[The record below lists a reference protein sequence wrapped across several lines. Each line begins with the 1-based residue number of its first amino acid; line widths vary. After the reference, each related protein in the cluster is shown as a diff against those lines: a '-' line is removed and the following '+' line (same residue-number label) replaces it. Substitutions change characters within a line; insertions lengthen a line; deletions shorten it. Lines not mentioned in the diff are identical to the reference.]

1 MLLVLLNIARCE
13 HDIPPPLRVWG
24 EPPTS
29 LRAAT
34 AMPKGDSD
42 ARPPK
47 EKPPKVDRSKP
58 EEPAASSSKA
68 AAKPA
73 PMKLPAHLDSSN
85 LVWSA
90 TWSINGIELPISL
103 PAPVCTPHELCR
115 KAAKLVTKYAPKSR
129 VTNEKDHVLLH
140 WALADSGLVVQGGDD
155 LQLLIK
161 GSVLSANGVSRRFM
175 TKERR
180 VHIQKTAANFTKV
193 LKKGG
198 LVDVH
203 SAGDYAIE
211 LGVCDDD
218 PDERGDPDDFL
229 GGVGEIG
236 IYQVTSMTLR
246 FDHAEI
252 AMAIANVAGSG
263 ASAEGGAGGK
273 GGSDSAA
280 RMDTVRN
287 LDTGEVYHVSEVE
300 ERVSLGVQP
309 TSLRPISRYAPS
321 RGGEGSKGIF
331 AALLQAVV
339 GEKHVNVALEP
350 ALLPLPAIA
359 LQGDLLTGAL
369 LRATINTDCFRVGD
383 CLATKRAEAVQWVV
397 WRRHRSAADRG
408 EVIKRSRVQ
417 AKDLMQ
423 RSVGSVRRPSSA
435 PPGAASSNPESALS
449 YTCTVEDVGCFL
461 SVSAEEQDVGAKKGA
476 GGRGGAGASAAS
488 GGADAGAGIEAGRA
502 VSGGY
507 VQVHPSLRDTVESHV
522 SAGKATFEAVLLSVH
537 QRKRGEPPMHRG
549 GHSSSSEP
557 KKNVPKVTVRL
568 DGSTRTL
575 QLAYKNSM
583 GLTRAVSKP
592 LSVHTA
598 AAALALKGAELQK
611 VLASGDLKISGG
623 AAPSRPS
630 AAGAGGQPTA
640 GGAGD
645 DANGEVMELVMSER
659 RSYLIKCPNTRSRD
673 VLILTLRGYLR
684 EWPPTGCSP
693 PPLLLDAITLEV
705 SMKTNATISSSD
717 SPRQSHGSA
726 GRGGSLLQMKG
737 EGIRRPLTRAPTLEE
752 VLMVTTARTMYADGV
767 EYTWFRIART
777 GGRSLIPYAHGPNYS
792 PTADD
797 FGCGLVVVAVPYQI
811 RKVPRRA
818 APEVGRQPPA
828 RGGAGGLS
836 ARETSRRNRQDEM
849 DSDES
854 SDGEASVF
862 GGDRGGGNDDE
873 NDDGDHVYGTTTT
886 TVRAPDEVRLPDH
899 IEAKLHRICV
909 RGVAEFAVLV
919 DDADGEGREE
929 CTLILTRSQLSLKAG
944 FMNKRGSWEYAET
957 VSVTLE
963 GWGSHKIQLRVPQTQ
978 DDEREGGS
986 APDGATEAM
995 EVLRITCQSVADRE
1009 LLALS
1014 LRYFVAEYCGSG
1026 GGSAGG
1032 GAAGGGASPL
1042 GRGTTS
1048 MRLLSVS

>member
-1 MLLVLLNIARCE
+1 
-13 HDIPPPLRVWG
+13 
-24 EPPTS
+24 
-29 LRAAT
+29 
-34 AMPKGDSD
+34 
-42 ARPPK
+42 
-47 EKPPKVDRSKP
+47 
-58 EEPAASSSKA
+58 
-68 AAKPA
+68 
-73 PMKLPAHLDSSN
+73 
-85 LVWSA
+85 
-90 TWSINGIELPISL
+90 
-103 PAPVCTPHELCR
+103 
-115 KAAKLVTKYAPKSR
+115 
-129 VTNEKDHVLLH
+129 
-140 WALADSGLVVQGGDD
+140 
-155 LQLLIK
+155 
-161 GSVLSANGVSRRFM
+161 
-175 TKERR
+175 
-180 VHIQKTAANFTKV
+180 
-193 LKKGG
+193 
-198 LVDVH
+198 
-203 SAGDYAIE
+203 
-211 LGVCDDD
+211 
-218 PDERGDPDDFL
+218 
-229 GGVGEIG
+229 
-236 IYQVTSMTLR
+236 
-246 FDHAEI
+246 
-252 AMAIANVAGSG
+252 
-263 ASAEGGAGGK
+263 
-273 GGSDSAA
+273 
-280 RMDTVRN
+280 
-287 LDTGEVYHVSEVE
+287 
-300 ERVSLGVQP
+300 
-309 TSLRPISRYAPS
+309 
-321 RGGEGSKGIF
+321 
-331 AALLQAVV
+331 
-339 GEKHVNVALEP
+339 
-350 ALLPLPAIA
+350 
-359 LQGDLLTGAL
+359 
-369 LRATINTDCFRVGD
+369 
-383 CLATKRAEAVQWVV
+383 
-397 WRRHRSAADRG
+397 
-408 EVIKRSRVQ
+408 
-417 AKDLMQ
+417 
-423 RSVGSVRRPSSA
+423 
-435 PPGAASSNPESALS
+435 
-449 YTCTVEDVGCFL
+449 
-461 SVSAEEQDVGAKKGA
+461 
-476 GGRGGAGASAAS
+476 
-488 GGADAGAGIEAGRA
+488 
-502 VSGGY
+502 
-507 VQVHPSLRDTVESHV
+507 
-522 SAGKATFEAVLLSVH
+522 
-537 QRKRGEPPMHRG
+537 MHRG

-777 GGRSLIPYAHGPNYS
+777 GGRSLIPYAQGPNYS

-1014 LRYFVAEYCGSG
+1014 LRYVVAEYCGSG

>member
-1 MLLVLLNIARCE
+1 
-13 HDIPPPLRVWG
+13 
-24 EPPTS
+24 
-29 LRAAT
+29 
-34 AMPKGDSD
+34 MPKGDSD
-42 ARPPK
+42 ARLLK
-47 EKPPKVDRSKP
+47 EKPPKVDRSKS

-211 LGVCDDD
+211 LGVCEDD

-236 IYQVTSMTLR
+236 TYQVTSMTLR

-350 ALLPLPAIA
+350 ALLPLPSIA
-359 LQGDLLTGAL
+359 LQGDLLTGAS

-435 PPGAASSNPESALS
+435 PAGGASSTPESALS

-461 SVSAEEQDVGAKKGA
+461 SVSAEEQVVGAKKGA
-476 GGRGGAGASAAS
+476 GGRGGAGASSAS

-557 KKNVPKVTVRL
+557 KKNLPKVTVRL

-575 QLAYKNSM
+575 QLAYKNSV

-611 VLASGDLKISGG
+611 VLASGDLKTSGDLGRSRALSGDLKTSGG

-640 GGAGD
+640 GGAGE

-693 PPLLLDAITLEV
+693 PPLLLDVITLEV
-705 SMKTNATISSSD
+705 SMKSNATVSVSD

-737 EGIRRPLTRAPTLEE
+737 EGIRRPLTRAPTLEDI
-752 VLMVTTARTMYADGV
+752 LMATTARTMYADGV

-777 GGRSLIPYAHGPNYS
+777 GGRSLIPYAQGPNYS

-811 RKVPRRA
+811 RKVP
-818 APEVGRQPPA
+818 EVGRQPPA

-836 ARETSRRNRQDEM
+836 ARETSRRSRQDEM
-849 DSDES
+849 DSDAS
-854 SDGEASVF
+854 SDGEGSVF

-873 NDDGDHVYGTTTT
+873 NDDSDHVYGTTTT

-909 RGVAEFAVLV
+909 RGVAEFVVLV

-978 DDEREGGS
+978 DDE
-986 APDGATEAM
+986 PDGATGAM
-995 EVLRITCQSVADRE
+995 EVLRITCQSVTDRD

-1026 GGSAGG
+1026 GGSSSSSSGG
-1032 GAAGGGASPL
+1032 PASPL
-1042 GRGTTS
+1042 GKGTAS